1 MINWTAIII
10 TLIVCVSIL
19 AIFAMS
25 IINERDKRKK
35 ASKTFLETIV
45 EQAKEVN
52 KNEQH

>member
-45 EQAKEVN
+45 EQTKEAN
-52 KNEQH
+52 KSEQH